1 MTNTSSQSK
10 YAPQSIQDV
19 VFNDPETKIFMEAIV
34 AKKYKPLHLMLH
46 GTSGNGKTSI
56 ANIIARELTQDSGLW
71 LKHSIQEFLAIEDLH
86 DFLDRNQR
94 AFSTS
99 SSDRCV
105 IVFHEL
111 DKYKRDLS
119 KLWTA
124 MDEREDLLMVIFTT
138 NNPTDFETPVLSRC
152 DKYEFTKIEPS
163 VFANR
168 AQWIFSQEGMNLS
181 LYEVT
186 QYLTKYTGQ
195 AADVRTFMQVID
207 KMLYLHSAGLLPPVQ
222 KQSLKPVSLTVAK

>member
-10 YAPQSIQDV
+10 YAPQSMKDV
-19 VFNDPETKIFMEAIV
+19 VFNDPQTRVFMEAIV

-71 LKHSIQEFLAIEDLH
+71 LKHSIQDFLAIDDLH

-99 SSDRCV
+99 SSERCV

-138 NNPTDFETPVLSRC
+138 NNATHFETPWSCPCNPAPSVYSSYRSFFP
-152 DKYEFTKIEPS
+152 EHRRWQIAQRTVRVIRIVVIEPTL
-163 VFANR
+163 
-168 AQWIFSQEGMNLS
+168 Q
-181 LYEVT
+181 
-186 QYLTKYTGQ
+186 LTHY
-195 AADVRTFMQVID
+195 R
-207 KMLYLHSAGLLPPVQ
+207 L
-222 KQSLKPVSLTVAK
+222 

>member
-1 MTNTSSQSK
+1 MTNTNSQSK

-34 AKKYKPLHLMLH
+34 AKKYKPSHLMLH

-71 LKHSIQEFLAIEDLH
+71 LKHSIEEFLAIKDLH
-86 DFLDRNQR
+86 DYLDRNQS
-94 AFSTS
+94 AYGTS
-99 SSDRCV
+99 SDDRCV

-111 DKYKRDLS
+111 DQYKRSLS

-138 NNPTDFETPVLSRC
+138 NKPTHFVTPILSRC
-152 DKYEFTKIEPS
+152 DKYEFTKIEPTI
-163 VFANR
+163 FAPR
-168 AQWIFSQEGMNLS
+168 AQWILSEEGLKLS
-181 LYEVT
+181 TYEVS
-186 QYLTKYTGQ
+186 QYLLKYTGQ
-195 AADVRTFMQVID
+195 AADVRTYMQVID
-207 KMLYLHSAGLLPPVQ
+207 KMLYLHSAGLLPCLQ
-222 KQSLKPVSLTVAK
+222 KQQPKPVALTIAK

>member
-10 YAPQSIQDV
+10 YAPQSMQDV
-19 VFNDPETKIFMEAIV
+19 VFNDPQTKVFMEAIV

-71 LKHSIQEFLAIEDLH
+71 LKHSIEEFLAIDDLH
-86 DFLDRNQR
+86 HFLDRNQR
-94 AFSTS
+94 AFGAS

-111 DKYKRDLS
+111 DQYKRDLS

-124 MDEREDLLMVIFTT
+124 MDEREDLLMVIITT
-138 NNPTDFETPVLSRC
+138 NNPTNFPTPILSRC
-152 DKYEFTKIEPS
+152 AKYEFTKIDPS
-163 VFANR
+163 IFAYR
-168 AQWIFSQEGMNLS
+168 AQWILSEEGVNLS
-181 LYEVT
+181 LYDVT

-195 AADVRTFMQVID
+195 AADVRTYMQVID
-207 KMLYLHSAGLLPPVQ
+207 QMLCLHSLGLLPPLQ
-222 KQSLKPVSLTVAK
+222 KQPLKPVTLTIAK

>member
-10 YAPQSIQDV
+10 YAPQSMQDV
-19 VFNDPETKIFMEAIV
+19 VFNDPQTKVFMEAIV

-71 LKHSIQEFLAIEDLH
+71 LKHSIEEFLAIEDLH
-86 DFLDRNQR
+86 DYLDRNQR
-94 AFSTS
+94 TFGASPN
-99 SSDRCV
+99 DRCV

-111 DKYKRDLS
+111 DQYKRSLS

-138 NNPTDFETPVLSRC
+138 NNPTDFETPILSRC

-168 AQWIFSQEGMNLS
+168 AQWILSQEGVNLS

-207 KMLYLHSAGLLPPVQ
+207 KMLFLHTAGLLPSLQ
-222 KQSLKPVSLTVAK
+222 KQSPKPVTLTIAK